1 MERNEWLLNRRKG
14 LGASDI
20 PAILGV
26 SPWTTRY
33 QLFLEK
39 TSTEPPED
47 NGNWATARGNTL
59 EPIARARYELE
70 SGLEFPATLAVHKD
84 VPYFM
89 ASLDGYNAE
98 HNLIL
103 EIKCPG
109 AADHLLAVEGNVPDK
124 YFPQLQHQLMVT
136 GAKECHYVSYDG
148 AESLALVVVK
158 PDYEYIAAMVEKEH
172 AFWKL
177 VQDGTPPE
185 LCDADVKVVDHLG
198 LHDLAN
204 KYIELDAES
213 KAIDI
218 EMKKLRELILAD
230 DEITSHPRCL
240 IGRLNVTRSYR
251 AGTIDY
257 SKIEGVD
264 FEAYRK
270 KGTTTVTITIKK
282 L

>member
-14 LGASDI
+14 IGASDAPTI
-20 PAILGV
+20 MGV
-26 SPWTTRY
+26 SPWTTPY
-33 QLFLEK
+33 QLWCDK
-39 TSTEPPED
+39 TSTEIPED
-47 NGNWATARGNTL
+47 IGNFATARGNSL

-89 ASLDGYNAE
+89 ASLDGFNAE
-98 HNLIL
+98 NNLIL
-103 EIKCPG
+103 EIKCPN
-109 AADHLLAVEGNVPDK
+109 AKDHALAVSGAVPEK

-136 GAKECHYVSYDG
+136 GATACHYVSYDG
-148 AESLALVVVK
+148 FDSIAVVVVK
-158 PDYEYIAAMVEKEH
+158 PDYEYIEKLVMDEH

-177 VQDGTPPE
+177 VTDKIPPE
-185 LCDADVKVVDHLG
+185 LCDADVKVIDHLG

-213 KAIDI
+213 KLIDI

-230 DEITSHPRCL
+230 EEITSHPRCL
-240 IGRLNVTRSYR
+240 IGRLNITKSYR

-270 KGTTTVTITIKK
+270 KGTTTTTITIKK
-282 L
+282 A

>member
-1 MERNEWLLNRRKG
+1 MERNEWLAARKKG
-14 LGASDI
+14 IGASDAPTI
-20 PAILGV
+20 MGK
-26 SPWTTRY
+26 SPWSTPY
-33 QLFLEK
+33 QLWCDK
-39 TSTEPPED
+39 TSTEIPED
-47 NGNWATARGNTL
+47 NGNYATNRGNQL

-89 ASLDGYNAE
+89 ASLDGFNAE
-98 HNLIL
+98 NNLIL

-109 AADHLLAVEGNVPDK
+109 AADHATAVSGAVPEK
-124 YFPQLQHQLMVT
+124 YYPQLQHQLMVT
-136 GAKECHYVSYDG
+136 GAKACHYVSYDG
-148 AESLALVVVK
+148 YESLALVLVA
-158 PDYEYIAAMVEKEH
+158 PDYGYISELMAAEH

-177 VQDGTPPE
+177 VTDKIPPE
-185 LCDADVKVVDHLG
+185 LCDADVKVIDHLG

-204 KYIELDAES
+204 KYIELDGES

-218 EMKKLRELILAD
+218 EMKKLRELILAAE
-230 DEITSHPRCL
+230 EITSHPRCL
-240 IGRLNVTRSYR
+240 IGRLNITRSYR

-270 KGTTTVTITIKK
+270 KGTTTTTITIKK
-282 L
+282 S

>member
-1 MERNEWLLNRRKG
+1 MERNEWLAYRKRG
-14 LGASDI
+14 IGASDAPTI
-20 PAILGV
+20 MGV
-26 SPWTTRY
+26 SPWSTPY
-33 QLFLEK
+33 ALWCEK
-39 TSTEPPED
+39 TSTEPPVD

-109 AADHLLAVEGNVPDK
+109 AADHATAVSGAVPEK

-136 GAKECHYVSYDG
+136 GAKACHYVSYDG
-148 AESLALVVVK
+148 YESLAVVVVA
-158 PDYEYIAAMVEKEH
+158 PDYNYIEILMREEH

-177 VQDGTPPE
+177 VTDKIPPE
-185 LCDADVKVVDHLG
+185 LCDADVKVIDHLG
-198 LHDLAN
+198 LRDLAN

-213 KAIDI
+213 KLIDI
-218 EMKKLRELILAD
+218 EMKKLREIILAD
-230 DEITSHPRCL
+230 DEITAHPRCL
-240 IGRLNVTRSYR
+240 IGRLNITRSYR

-257 SKIEGVD
+257 SRIEGVD

-270 KGTTTVTITIKK
+270 NGATTTTITIKK
-282 L
+282 S

>member
-20 PAILGV
+20 PAIMKV
-26 SPWTTRY
+26 SPWSTPY
-33 QLFLEK
+33 QLFCDK
-39 TSTEPPED
+39 VSTEPPVD

-98 HNLIL
+98 HNFIL

-109 AADHLLAVEGNVPDK
+109 AADHATAVSGAVPEK

-136 GAKECHYVSYDG
+136 GAAECHYVSYDG

-158 PDYEYIAAMVEKEH
+158 PNYEYIAAMVEKEH

-177 VQDGTPPE
+177 VTDGTPPE
-185 LCDADVKVVDHLG
+185 LCDADVKVIDHLG

-230 DEITSHPRCL
+230 EEITSHPRCL